1 MNHYPI
7 RAISELTGVPTTT
20 LRAWERRYGLLKPG
34 RTAKGHRLY
43 SAEDIDLVKD
53 IVNLL
58 KSNHTIS
65 EAIRII
71 RNPEL
76 SESVGA
82 DVEGHWAV
90 YQQRMLKSIENF
102 NEQNLDTTYNEALS
116 IYPVDMV
123 TQKVIIPVLQLLG
136 KRWEKRETGIAE
148 EHFFSAFLRNKLG
161 ARLHH
166 ESRRSRGNKILV
178 ACLPDEYHELGILL
192 FCIAA
197 LGHGYQILYLGTN
210 MPPSQLV
217 KVVERTDVAAV
228 LLSGTKPEIWQQD
241 LESELKKN
249 IRSTKIPFMF
259 GGELSEVHKDSLES
273 LGAYVLGSDHSL
285 AMERMAEIVPAF
297 SKKSK

>member
-20 LRAWERRYGLLKPG
+20 LRAWERRYGLLKPS

-43 SAEDIDLVKD
+43 SGEDIDLVKE
-53 IVNLL
+53 IVKLL

-76 SESVGA
+76 NAASSAEI
-82 DVEGHWAV
+82 EGHWAV

-116 IYPVDMV
+116 IYPIDMV
-123 TQKVIIPVLQLLG
+123 TQEVIIPVLQALG
-136 KRWEKRETGIAE
+136 ERWQDRDAGVAE

-178 ACLPDEYHELGILL
+178 ACLPGEYHELGILL

-197 LGHGYQILYLGTN
+197 IGHGYRILYLGTD
-210 MPPSQLV
+210 MPPSQLLA
-217 KVVERTDVAAV
+217 VVDRTDVAAV
-228 LLSGTKPEIWQQD
+228 LLSGTKPELWQHD
-241 LESELKKN
+241 IELELKKN
-249 IRSTKIPFMF
+249 IKSANIPFMF
-259 GGELSEVHKDSLES
+259 GGELSELHRDSLES
-273 LGAYVLGSDHSL
+273 LGAYVLGSDHVN
-285 AMERMAEIVPAF
+285 AMERMESIIPAF
-297 SKKSK
+297 SQKSK

>member
-20 LRAWERRYGLLKPG
+20 LRAWERRYGLLKPS

-43 SAEDIDLVKD
+43 STEDIDLVKE
-53 IVNLL
+53 IVKLL

-76 SESVGA
+76 NEASSA
-82 DVEGHWAV
+82 DADGHWAV
-90 YQQRMLKSIENF
+90 YQQRILRSIESF

-123 TQKVIIPVLQLLG
+123 TREVILPVLRLLG
-136 KRWEKRETGIAE
+136 ERWKKREAGIAE

-178 ACLPDEYHELGILL
+178 ACLPGEYHELGILL

-197 LGHGYQILYLGTN
+197 IGHGYQILYLGTN
-210 MPPSQLV
+210 MPPDQLG
-217 KVVERTDVAAV
+217 KVVDSTDVSAV
-228 LLSGTKPEIWQQD
+228 LLSGSKPEIWQD
-241 LESELKKN
+241 DVESQLIKN
-249 IRSTKIPFMF
+249 ISTSNIPYMF
-259 GGELSEVHKDSLES
+259 GGEFSEVHKERLES
-273 LGAYVLGSDHSL
+273 HGAHVLGSDHGQ
-285 AMERMAEIVPAF
+285 AMEHMASIIPAF
-297 SKKSK
+297 TRKTG